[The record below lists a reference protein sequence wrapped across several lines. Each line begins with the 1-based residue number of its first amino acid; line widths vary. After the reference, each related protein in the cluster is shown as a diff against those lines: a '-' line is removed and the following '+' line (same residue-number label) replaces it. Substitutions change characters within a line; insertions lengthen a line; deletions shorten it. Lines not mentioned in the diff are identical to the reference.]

1 MKRFIRINSVDD
13 RPLPPQGKQILDKLV
28 QLSDETEFQDNW
40 VSYDKLVDA
49 VQADIDADVI
59 PSVQDA
65 TSLVGYYR
73 TKFLDRNYI
82 EVMVVKDEKKATEA
96 KAKLTDEE
104 KAARRKEKK
113 NAKKAKAGKSVA
125 EEAFNQATA

>member
-13 RPLPPQGKQILDKLV
+13 RSLPPQGKQILDKLV

-49 VQADIDADVI
+49 IQADIDADVI

-82 EVMVVKDEKKATEA
+82 EVMVVKDEKKATEE

-125 EEAFNQATA
+125 DEAFDQAAA